1 MIYVLNN
8 MARKVTCPNVNH
20 DSYKNLL
27 KRVED
32 ENIAHNIWDKTH
44 GNISDD
50 GLPYASEFIKLD
62 EEARS
67 ILLRGLSTE
76 EASVA
81 MQNIQNEESR
91 VAKNSPIEYIP
102 KKNRDFTY
110 TVKTSDGKVLSLR
123 EKTAALDSI
132 TYEVSQALLHQ
143 KSAKVLDIM
152 SSAKNTITT
161 LKNAVEK
168 DISKLAG
175 KNQLTQNDEAL
186 LRALK
191 TANRSYDKILD
202 DGAWNQ
208 LQDNAINLLELNGI
222 RFRSRNKRKLKQ
234 LLSLDD
240 EFLNSIV
247 TEDATTQDA
256 TDSDLVEKSFDVD
269 DSLGKDPKE
278 YSSVQV
284 KAMMMGIKDFGSNNL
299 GVTTLYDQSRVYKE
313 VLMALTANN
322 DFSEKGMMN
331 TLLEESK
338 KHPGDD
344 ATEEEKKIEG
354 KEKKLN
360 FFAVIY
366 NILKDSKNQQLRI
379 QFQNAMN
386 KQRNQPVVILINS
399 KDPAASRVAKAN
411 NSRIESVVIKQW
423 YSDMS
428 NALDL
433 LYESKFAGNLFGY
446 VDHIKGIG
454 EEFKSL
460 KTILEE
466 NRSLPNEDKNN
477 LIKGYASRMLEDL
490 GIKLSDNSFSALL
503 SGDAKTLYNRRNSY
517 NLASKGFSTSYLK
530 SGVFGSI
537 ADILSKFDIKKLN
550 ADEITSSAISDKLVN
565 DLNQTGLRFLANV
578 EGKASNRFFA
588 NNFIGIGGKPR
599 YNYKQPSPNFNL
611 IRNLQTNTALRDVL
625 ASAVGL
631 RKLSLFSNKYFGGRI
646 GDYGVIEAANEEF
659 SNGFLYDENYAM
671 KEYGTND
678 GAERSDLS
686 DVDLHVNAMYLFQEG
701 GSFMSIL
708 DTTKSDKKESPIFKV
723 PRVELNAIAEE
734 GGKVELTDLISF
746 VNGNMLI
753 SKFGKRQIMDSELMS
768 NAMTIV
774 SAELDRMIY
783 VLTHKDGD
791 VVKEM
796 KKQLGA
802 NYEYNSQ
809 FFYSASFLNGLIK
822 RNIDGSIYT
831 DKGIGDLDI
840 NKKHIETKF
849 KEALYNHFISQI
861 SSDLNSWEKLGLLK
875 TSGSKYY
882 TSLIKYEWGKSK
894 GYAPFMKKQTVSNEY
909 ASEDVFDDEQID
921 DEFVTA
927 PNQVSSHKNNIYN
940 DEMLRVLSLL
950 SLESSMN
957 SFSIMGGFGLVMSG
971 DPAQSSQSLQKMIKS
986 ESDDNKANGIKDP
999 SNAIAINS
1007 AMEKFM
1013 NEYQK
1018 RLSSDISP
1026 AVDSVG
1032 EYTITLNDGSVVSSK
1047 PTYKVA
1053 YVDDSRTDGKDYLTS
1068 LPQNLQNQ
1076 VDKYTGKGTDGLE
1089 YVSFYNKLD
1098 ALYRTGVIRDRDFV
1112 ELRRQYAEDGTVN
1125 KKYSK
1130 HFVIGAGKPRQV
1142 SIVVKE
1148 IGGENIAVKTFI
1160 KSAELPLTQEFA
1172 RSVNQDLVNLVEAM
1186 EMGYD
1191 EDPSKDQHIGRIPH
1205 KSSGKQGG
1213 ITPVSIYGKDS
1224 AFTIKNAKDLRAA
1237 LDQSSGELPW
1247 TGFGYQQETPT
1258 HLGEG
1263 LQTNVVQ
1270 ADKSILGGLYEE
1282 EFTHHGD
1289 KISGEQLDLR
1299 KHGINAEL
1307 SKIAKQSV
1315 DESLK
1320 TDGEFDIDKIVKKS
1334 IKVDSGISNNE
1345 ANSALAVDKYGLPL
1359 FWSYSRKSLEE
1370 FLFSQYTDAIKLQR
1384 SGRANPQFPL
1394 TGGGKVTIKTE
1405 IDPRNGVIML
1415 NGRDSSEQL
1424 KYTRIKPKG
1433 NGGEEVQVAEII
1445 VPFDFISMGN
1455 SVDMNSIDLNN
1466 IDPSLL
1472 NIIGMRLPNQL
1483 HQSQV
1488 LFKIVGFTPKGMG
1501 TMVIVPQEIVV
1512 QTGSDFDIDKL
1523 YQYWRNAFLTKD
1535 NKLVSIPKNVTQYDE
1550 NGHVSINK
1558 DAVNSFIE
1566 NNFEEGN
1573 RPSVEDVFRQA
1584 IENDY
1589 VDLFESV
1596 LSNPNVV
1603 RMSLEALD
1611 ADDLKDTG
1619 KKYKILQPKAS
1630 WYSWQRQIGEY
1641 KSQQSAKGGIDIYAK
1656 AMSSIILAYKKDMV
1670 FKDLSVS
1677 KISLNGNS
1685 SPLILRYINPYGKSI
1700 INGEDRTALRN
1711 IVILLSESIDNAKN
1725 GNLIPNGLNG
1735 FTFNIAESLMLLSD
1749 SNNNSL
1755 PLIYVPAILNQEI
1768 VKMVS
1773 GLIDNSKGVVRTS
1786 GKTLNLKT
1794 ATKIAFADLLRQLDV
1809 TAVQV
1814 ATETKKLSNKVY
1826 NEQEL
1831 YGIYNTGQKIMS
1843 GQEVSVTEKV
1853 LWVSQQKDIMENI
1866 FTPLSKIANKL
1877 FDLNNQTGFDK
1888 GFKSSSAENN
1898 LLLSSILSS
1907 GNDGS
1912 IINSD
1917 KFTQSPNGE
1926 LNTTGNNLVLAEDII
1941 FDVDKIL
1948 GYNGSI
1954 LMTAIDKITL
1964 FNGLNKKTKPQMI
1977 SSVVDGYKSYVFS
1990 KVISE
1995 SFCIHGTVEEIG
2007 ASISKKIRE
2016 LQSSTSSKYKNNRF
2030 LTSISINKTNKIIS
2044 FNGDL
2049 KNNADL
2055 EKAMDGFYTLS
2066 KDTDDDVR
2074 QLTTSIIMYEFLTS
2088 GNKTKSSFTKVIPID
2103 ALESIGFYSKLA
2115 EKIRELRDGSHVDEF
2130 INLFYRNNPQYIISF
2145 NTLDSRYSKFAGV
2158 GSGNNYHKGLDR
2170 NFVRIGQDFKLKEI
2184 PLFLKSSKGS
2194 PNANIYIFDSPISS
2208 GNNKLA
2214 LYKKYDY
2221 SILKGSASYFESS
2234 MNRVGKKVFDSG
2246 YFTDYK
2252 PDAISTGYFV
2262 GGMANI
2268 NSLSNDFNT
2277 EKIFFLRMLKEQT
2290 DVRSLLP
2297 VVEQIDTTYS
2307 KWIVEL
2313 LKQLPDNIQDISVK
2327 YSDEPSVNN
2336 SIAEFNIV
2344 DGKSHITIYNGLF
2357 EQEIDRTGSI
2367 SFAKET
2373 ILHEIQHSMMAES
2386 YLLGKNG
2393 DPRFKQI
2400 ADNVD
2405 MIYDDAMDAIS
2416 NEPIVSSVDGTNFII
2431 DDEPLTYGQ
2440 FIKDGRLDSEAINSI
2455 FEDDKDMQDDLRKSL
2470 YMLNSQMDFIS
2481 ELSSRKYI
2489 QDLMNSVYLSD
2500 NTYEKVGVEKSKS
2513 LLETLFSKFASFFDS
2528 IVSFFNGSFVNQQSV
2543 LEAAMI
2549 QNMMLTNEL
2558 MNTKTKKPLKN
2569 IIRSTN
2575 QKYAPNEIIDPDSQQ
2590 ITGTVRDFLGKST
2603 REERSAFRHAL
2614 NNNIFK
2620 TKC

>member
-1 MIYVLNN
+1 

-44 GNISDD
+44 GNISND

-62 EEARS
+62 EETRS
-67 ILLRGLSTE
+67 VLLRGLSPE

-81 MQNIQNEESR
+81 MQNIQNEESK
-91 VAKNSPIEYIP
+91 VTKNSPIEYIP

-110 TVKTSDGKVLSLR
+110 TVKTSDGKTLSLR
-123 EKTAALDSI
+123 EKTAAVDSI

-152 SSAKNTITT
+152 SSAKNTIIT
-161 LKNAVEK
+161 LKDVVEK
-168 DISKLAG
+168 DIAKLAG
-175 KNQLTQNDEAL
+175 KSTLTQNDEAL

-191 TANRSYDKILD
+191 TASRSYDKILD
-202 DGAWNQ
+202 NGAWSQ

-278 YSSVQV
+278 YSSAQV
-284 KAMMMGIKDFGSNNL
+284 KAMMMGIKDFGGNNL

-338 KHPGDD
+338 NHPGDD

-366 NILKDSKNQQLRI
+366 NILKDSNNQQLRI

-446 VDHIKGIG
+446 ADHIKSIG

-460 KTILEE
+460 KTLLEE

-490 GIKLSDNSFSALL
+490 GIKLSDNSFAALL

-517 NLASKGFSTSYLK
+517 NLASKGFSTSHLK

-537 ADILSKFDIKKLN
+537 ADILSRFDINKLN

-611 IRNLQTNTALRDVL
+611 IRNLQTDTALRDVL
-625 ASAVGL
+625 ASTIGL
-631 RKLSLFSNKYFGGRI
+631 RKLALFNNKHFGGRI
-646 GDYGVIEAANEEF
+646 GDYGIIESANEEF
-659 SNGFLYDENYAM
+659 SNGFAYDENYAM

-678 GAERSDLS
+678 GAERNNLS

-723 PRVELNAIAEE
+723 PRVELNAIAEQE
-734 GGKVELTDLISF
+734 GKAELTDLISF
-746 VNGNMLI
+746 VDGNMLI
-753 SKFGKRQIMDSELMS
+753 SRFGKRQIMDSTLMS
-768 NAMTIV
+768 NAMSVV

-822 RNIDGSIYT
+822 RNPNGTIDE
-831 DKGIGDLDI
+831 KFIGELDL

-849 KEALYNHFISQI
+849 KEALYNHFIGQI
-861 SSDLNSWEKLGLLK
+861 SSDLNSWEKLGLFK
-875 TSGSKYY
+875 TNGSKYY
-882 TSLIKYEWGKSK
+882 TNLIKYEWGKSK

-909 ASEDVFDDEQID
+909 ASEDIFDDQQID

-927 PNQVSSHKNNIYN
+927 PNQASSHKNNIYN
-940 DEMLRVLSLL
+940 GEMLRVLSLL

-986 ESDDNKANGIKDP
+986 ESDDNRANGIKDP

-1026 AVDSVG
+1026 AVDAVG

-1047 PTYKVA
+1047 PTYKIA
-1053 YVDDSRTDGKDYLTS
+1053 YVDDSRTNGKDYLMS
-1068 LPQNLQNQ
+1068 LPKNLQNQ

-1098 ALYRTGVIRDRDFV
+1098 ALYRTGVIKDWEFV
-1112 ELRRQYAEDGTVN
+1112 QLRRQYAESGTVN

-1130 HFVIGAGKPRQV
+1130 HFIIGAGKPRQV
-1142 SIVVKE
+1142 ALVVKE
-1148 IGGENIAVKTFI
+1148 IGGENIVVKTFI

-1186 EMGYD
+1186 EKDYN
-1191 EDPSKDQHIGRIPH
+1191 EDPSKDHHIGRIVH
-1205 KSSGKQGG
+1205 KSAGKQGG

-1224 AFTIKNAKDLRAA
+1224 AFIINNAKDLRST

-1270 ADKSILGGLYEE
+1270 ADKSILGGLYDE

-1299 KHGINAEL
+1299 KHSINVEL
-1307 SKIAKQSV
+1307 SRIAKQSI

-1320 TDGEFDIDKIVKKS
+1320 TDGEFDIDKIVKKA

-1345 ANSALAVDKYGLPL
+1345 SNSALVADKYGIPL

-1370 FLFSQYTDAIKLQR
+1370 FLFSQYTDVIKLQR
-1384 SGRANPQFPL
+1384 PGRANPQFPL
-1394 TGGGKVTIKTE
+1394 TGSGMVTIKTE
-1405 IDPRNGVIML
+1405 IDPRDGVIML
-1415 NGRDSSEQL
+1415 NGRDPSEQL
-1424 KYTRIKPKG
+1424 KYTRIKSKE
-1433 NGGEEVQVAEII
+1433 NGGEEVYVAEII

-1455 SVDMNSIDLNN
+1455 SVDMNSFDVNN
-1466 IDPSLL
+1466 ISPDLL
-1472 NIIGMRLPNQL
+1472 KIIGMRLPNQL

-1501 TMVIVPQEIVV
+1501 TVVIVPQEIVV

-1523 YQYWRNAFLTKD
+1523 YQYWRNAYLTKE
-1535 NKLVSIPKNVTQYDE
+1535 NKLVSTPRDITQYDE
-1550 NGHVSINK
+1550 NGHVSINN

-1566 NNFEEGN
+1566 NNFEEGG
-1573 RPSVEDVFRQA
+1573 RPSAEDVAKQA

-1596 LSNPNVV
+1596 LSNPNVA

-1619 KKYKILQPKAS
+1619 KKYKILQPKAP
-1630 WYSWQRQIGEY
+1630 WYSWQRQTQEY
-1641 KSQQSAKGGIDIYAK
+1641 KLQQTAKGGIDIYAK
-1656 AMSSIILAYKKDMV
+1656 AMSSIILAYKKGMI

-1677 KISLNGNS
+1677 KLSLNGNS
-1685 SPLILRYINPYGKSI
+1685 NPLILRYINPYGKSV

-1725 GNLIPNGLNG
+1725 GNLIPNGLNN
-1735 FTFNIAESLMLLSD
+1735 FTFNIAESLMLLAD

-1755 PLIYVPAILNQEI
+1755 PLTYVPAILNQEI
-1768 VKMVS
+1768 VKSVS
-1773 GLIDNSKGVVRTS
+1773 GLIGNSKGVVRTS
-1786 GKTLNLKT
+1786 GKALTLKT

-1814 ATETKKLSNKVY
+1814 ATETKKLSNKAY

-1843 GQEVSVTEKV
+1843 GEEISVEEKV
-1853 LWVSQQKDIMENI
+1853 LWVAQQMDIMKNI
-1866 FTPLSKIANKL
+1866 FTPLSEMANKF

-1888 GFKSSSAENN
+1888 GFKPSSAENN
-1898 LLLSSILSS
+1898 LLLSSILSTES
-1907 GNDGS
+1907 NKS
-1912 IINSD
+1912 ITNYD
-1917 KFTQSPNGE
+1917 RFTQSLNGE
-1926 LNTTGNNLVLAEDII
+1926 LNTTGNNLVLAEDIV
-1941 FDVDKIL
+1941 FDVDSIL

-1964 FNGLNKKTKPQMI
+1964 FDGLNKKTKPQMI
-1977 SSVVDGYKSYVFS
+1977 SSVVDGYKSYIFS

-1995 SFCIHGTVEEIG
+1995 SFGIHGTVEEIG
-2007 ASISKKIRE
+2007 ANISKKIRE
-2016 LQSSTSSKYKNNRF
+2016 LQSSTSSKYKNNKF
-2030 LTSISINKTNKIIS
+2030 LTSVSINKTNKIIS
-2044 FNGDL
+2044 FNGEL
-2049 KNNADL
+2049 RNNTDL

-2115 EKIRELRDGSHVDEF
+2115 EKVRELRDGSHVDEF
-2130 INLFYRNNPQYIISF
+2130 INLFYRNNPQYIIPF
-2145 NTLDSRYSKFAGV
+2145 NALDSRYSNFNTVRA
-2158 GSGNNYHKGLDR
+2158 NYHKSLDR
-2170 NFVRIGQDFKLKEI
+2170 NFVRIGQDFKLEEI
-2184 PLFLKSSKGS
+2184 PLFIKSSKGS

-2208 GNNKLA
+2208 GNSKLA

-2221 SILKGSASYFESS
+2221 SILRGSASYFESS
-2234 MNRVGKKVFDSG
+2234 MNKVGKKVFDSG

-2277 EKIFFLRMLKEQT
+2277 EKVFFLRMLKEQT

-2313 LKQLPDNIQDISVK
+2313 LKQLPDNMQDVSVK
-2327 YSDEPSVNN
+2327 YSDEPSPNN
-2336 SIAEFNIV
+2336 SIAEFSIV
-2344 DGKSHITIYNGLF
+2344 DGKSQITIYNALF
-2357 EQEIDRTGSI
+2357 EQEIDRTGSM

-2405 MIYDDAMDAIS
+2405 AIYDDAMDVLS
-2416 NEPIVSSVDGTNFII
+2416 DEPIVNSVDGTNFII

-2440 FIKDGRLDSEAINSI
+2440 FIKNGKIDSEAINSI
-2455 FEDDKDMQDDLRKSL
+2455 FADDKDMQDDLRKSL
-2470 YMLNSQMDFIS
+2470 YVLNSQMDFIS
-2481 ELSSRKYI
+2481 ELSSRKHI

-2500 NTYEKVGVEKSKS
+2500 NTYEKIGVEKSKS
-2513 LLETLFSKFASFFDS
+2513 LLQALFSKFASFFDS
-2528 IVSFFNGSFVNQQSV
+2528 IVSFFNGSSVNQQSV
-2543 LEAAMI
+2543 LEATMV

-2558 MNTKTKKPLKN
+2558 MNTKAKKPKKN
-2569 IIRSTN
+2569 IIRSAN
-2575 QKYAPNEIIDPDSQQ
+2575 QKYAPNEIMDSDSQQ
-2590 ITGTVRDFLGKST
+2590 ITGTIRDFLNKST

>member
-1 MIYVLNN
+1 

-32 ENIAHNIWDKTH
+32 ENIAHNIWNKTH
-44 GNISDD
+44 GNISND

-62 EEARS
+62 EETRS
-67 ILLRGLSTE
+67 TLLRGLSTE

-81 MQNIQNEESR
+81 MQNIQNEESK
-91 VAKNSPIEYIP
+91 VTKNSPIEYIP

-123 EKTAALDSI
+123 EKTAAVDSI

-152 SSAKNTITT
+152 TSAKNTITT
-161 LKNAVEK
+161 LKDAVEK

-175 KNQLTQNDEAL
+175 KSTLTQNDEAL

-202 DGAWNQ
+202 NDAWNK

-247 TEDATTQDA
+247 TEDATMQDA
-256 TDSDLVEKSFDVD
+256 TDSDVVEKSFDVD

-278 YSSVQV
+278 YSSAQV
-284 KAMMMGIKDFGSNNL
+284 KAMMMGIKDFGGNNL

-313 VLMALTANN
+313 VLMVLTANN

-331 TLLEESK
+331 TLLNESK
-338 KHPGDD
+338 NHPKD
-344 ATEEEKKIEG
+344 
-354 KEKKLN
+354 N
-360 FFAVIY
+360 FFEVVY
-366 NILKDSKNQQLRI
+366 NTLNDSKNQQLRI

-423 YSDMS
+423 YSDIS
-428 NALDL
+428 NVLDL
-433 LYESKFAGNLFGY
+433 LYESKFVGNLFGY
-446 VDHIKGIG
+446 ADHIKSIG

-460 KTILEE
+460 KTLLEE
-466 NRSLPNEDKNN
+466 NRSLSNEDKNN
-477 LIKGYASRMLEDL
+477 LIKGYATRMLEDL
-490 GIKLSDNSFSALL
+490 GIKLSDNSFAALL

-517 NLASKGFSTSYLK
+517 NLASKGFSTSHLK

-550 ADEITSSAISDKLVN
+550 ADEITSSAISDKLIN
-565 DLNQTGLRFLANV
+565 DLNQTGLRFLANI

-611 IRNLQTNTALRDVL
+611 IRNLQTNIALRDTL
-625 ASAVGL
+625 ASTVGL
-631 RKLSLFSNKYFGGRI
+631 RRLALFNNRHFGGRV
-646 GDYGVIEAANEEF
+646 GDYGIIESASDEF
-659 SNGFLYDENYAM
+659 TNGFQYDENYAM

-678 GAERSDLS
+678 GAERSNLS

-734 GGKVELTDLISF
+734 GGKAELTDLISF
-746 VNGNMLI
+746 VDGNMLI
-753 SKFGKRQIMDSELMS
+753 SRFGKRQIMDSELMS
-768 NAMTIV
+768 NAMTVV

-822 RNIDGSIYT
+822 RNKDGSIYT
-831 DKGIGDLDI
+831 DKGIGDLDL
-840 NKKHIETKF
+840 NKKHIEAKF

-882 TSLIKYEWGKSK
+882 TNLIKYEWGKSK

-909 ASEDVFDDEQID
+909 ASEDIFDDEQID
-921 DEFVTA
+921 DEFVVS
-927 PNQVSSHKNNIYN
+927 PNQSSSHKNNIYN

-986 ESDDNKANGIKDP
+986 ESDDNKVNGIKDP

-1026 AVDSVG
+1026 AVDAVG
-1032 EYTITLNDGSVVSSK
+1032 EYTITLNDGSVISSK

-1068 LPQNLQNQ
+1068 LPKNLQNQ

-1098 ALYRTGVIRDRDFV
+1098 ALYRTGVIKDWEFV
-1112 ELRRQYAEDGTVN
+1112 QLRRQYAEDGTVN

-1130 HFVIGAGKPRQV
+1130 HFIIGAGKPRQV
-1142 SIVVKE
+1142 AIVVKE
-1148 IGGENIAVKTFI
+1148 IGGENIAVKVFM

-1172 RSVNQDLVNLVEAM
+1172 KSVNQDLVNLVEAM

-1270 ADKSILGGLYEE
+1270 ADKSILGGLYDE

-1299 KHGINAEL
+1299 KHSINAEL
-1307 SKIAKQSV
+1307 SKIAKQSI

-1320 TDGEFDIDKIVKKS
+1320 TDGEFDIEKIVKKA

-1345 ANSALAVDKYGLPL
+1345 SNSALVADKYGLPL

-1370 FLFSQYTDAIKLQR
+1370 FLFSQYTDVIKLQR
-1384 SGRANPQFPL
+1384 PGRANPQFPL
-1394 TGGGKVTIKTE
+1394 TGSGKVTVKTE
-1405 IDPRNGVIML
+1405 IVPRDGVVMF
-1415 NGRDSSEQL
+1415 NGRDSGEQL
-1424 KYTRIKPKG
+1424 KYTRIKPKE
-1433 NGGEEVQVAEII
+1433 NGGEEVHVAEII
-1445 VPFDFISMGN
+1445 LPFDFISMGS
-1455 SVDMNSIDLNN
+1455 SVNMNSIDLNN

-1535 NKLVSIPKNVTQYDE
+1535 NKLVSIPKGVTQYDE
-1550 NGHVSINK
+1550 NGHVSINN

-1566 NNFEEGN
+1566 SNFNEDS
-1573 RPSVEDVFRQA
+1573 RPSVEDVSRQA

-1596 LSNPNVV
+1596 LSNPNVA

-1619 KKYKILQPKAS
+1619 KKYKILQPKAP
-1630 WYSWQRQIGEY
+1630 WYSWQRQTQEY

-1656 AMSSIILAYKKDMV
+1656 AMSSIILAYKKGMI

-1677 KISLNGNS
+1677 KLSLNGRSN
-1685 SPLILRYINPYGKSI
+1685 PLILRYINPYGKSVVGKWTGS
-1700 INGEDRTALRN
+1700 NSSLSLDFEDRTALRN

-1725 GNLIPNGLNG
+1725 GNLIPNGLNS

-1755 PLIYVPAILNQEI
+1755 PLTYVPAILNQEI
-1768 VKMVS
+1768 VKIVS
-1773 GLIDNSKGVVRTS
+1773 GLIGNSKGVVRTS

-1814 ATETKKLSNKVY
+1814 ATETKKLSSKVY

-1831 YGIYNTGQKIMS
+1831 YNIYNTGQQLVS
-1843 GQEVSVTEKV
+1843 GQGALPETKA
-1853 LWVSQQKDIMENI
+1853 LWVAHQIDIMKNI

-1888 GFKSSSAENN
+1888 GFKSNSAENN

-1917 KFTQSPNGE
+1917 KFTQSLNGE

-1941 FDVDKIL
+1941 FDIDKVL

-1995 SFCIHGTVEEIG
+1995 SFGIHGTVEEIG
-2007 ASISKKIRE
+2007 ANISKKIRE
-2016 LQSSTSSKYKNNRF
+2016 LQSSTSSKYKNNKF
-2030 LTSISINKTNKIIS
+2030 LTSVSINKTNKIIS

-2055 EKAMDGFYTLS
+2055 ERAMDGFYTLS

-2088 GNKTKSSFTKVIPID
+2088 GNKTKTSFVKVIPID

-2115 EKIRELRDGSHVDEF
+2115 EKVRDLRDGSHVDEF
-2130 INLFYRNNPQYIISF
+2130 INLFYRNNPQYIIPF
-2145 NTLDSRYSKFAGV
+2145 NVLDSRYSNFNSV
-2158 GSGNNYHKGLDR
+2158 GGNYHKSLDR
-2170 NFVRIGQDFKLKEI
+2170 NFVRIGQNFKLEEI
-2184 PLFLKSSKGS
+2184 PLFIKSSKGS

-2234 MNRVGKKVFDSG
+2234 MNKVGKKVFDSG

-2277 EKIFFLRMLKEQT
+2277 EKVFFLRMLKEQT

-2344 DGKSHITIYNGLF
+2344 DGKSQITIYNGLF
-2357 EQEIDRTGSI
+2357 EQEIDRTGSM

-2405 MIYDDAMDAIS
+2405 MIYDDAMGAIS
-2416 NEPIVSSVDGTNFII
+2416 DEPIVSSFDGANFII

-2455 FEDDKDMQDDLRKSL
+2455 FADDKDMQDDLRKSL

-2481 ELSSRKYI
+2481 ELSSRKHI

-2500 NTYEKVGVEKSKS
+2500 STYEKIGVEKSKS

-2528 IVSFFNGSFVNQQSV
+2528 IVSFFNGSSVNQQSV
-2543 LEAAMI
+2543 LEAAMV

-2558 MNTKTKKPLKN
+2558 MNTKAKKLKKN
-2569 IIRSTN
+2569 IIRSAT
-2575 QKYAPNEIIDPDSQQ
+2575 QKYAPNEIIDSDSQQ
-2590 ITGTVRDFLGKST
+2590 ITGTVRDFLSNST